1 MKYVYLTNNIVTD
14 QAQID
19 PINVFSK
26 NYAEQFIEAPD
37 EVTHNWS
44 LVDGEWVAPVVP
56 VPTSEQIQAENKQ
69 RASTLLLETDWV
81 ELPSVSDINNIPY
94 LLNKAEFIDYRI
106 ALRVIV
112 VNPSEVDIEFPSIP
126 SAIWINE

>member
-1 MKYVYLTNNIVTD
+1 MRAANIINNLISDVWEVPSLNCYGD
-14 QAQID
+14 LY
-19 PINVFSK
+19 NLV
-26 NYAEQFIEAPD
+26 EAP
-37 EVTHNWS
+37 ENVTVGWGY
-44 LVDGEWVAPVVP
+44 VDNKFIAPTP
-56 VPTSEQIQAENKQ
+56 IPEQIQAENKQ

-112 VNPSEVDIEFPSIP
+112 VNPINAVFPVKPTSEWFK
-126 SAIWINE
+126 

>member
-1 MKYVYLTNNIVTD
+1 MHYVYLTNTIVTD
-14 QAQID
+14 QAQVD
-19 PINVFSK
+19 PFSIFSAP
-26 NYAEQFIEAPD
+26 YAEQFIEAPD
-37 EVTHNWS
+37 EVTFEWS

-56 VPTSEQIQAENKQ
+56 VPTPEQTQAQNKQ

-112 VNPSEVDIEFPSIP
+112 VNPINAVFPVKPTSEWVK
-126 SAIWINE
+126 